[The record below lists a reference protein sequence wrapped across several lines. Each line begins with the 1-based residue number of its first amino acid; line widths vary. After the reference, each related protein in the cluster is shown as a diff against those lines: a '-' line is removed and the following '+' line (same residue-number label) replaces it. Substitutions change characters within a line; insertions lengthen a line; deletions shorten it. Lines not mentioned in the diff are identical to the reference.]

1 MLKRFVSLMKL
12 NKSLCMCVC
21 ALAKRERERELLC
34 LYITLLFI
42 FQYQFI
48 SEILRWRAVST
59 SDHVIF
65 TSLNAKRTVATSLS
79 CSQLHKK
86 AERIGNLLLD
96 RGRVNTGEDRKSVV

>member
-1 MLKRFVSLMKL
+1 MPKRFVSTMKF
-12 NKSLCMCVC
+12 NE
-21 ALAKRERERELLC
+21 RERERDFN

-65 TSLNAKRTVATSLS
+65 TSLNAKGTVATSLS

-86 AERIGNLLLD
+86 AERIGNLL
-96 RGRVNTGEDRKSVV
+96 DRKSVV